1 MTPTVGRY
9 SNVDPFGVEFNQMA
23 KTPEIDRLPPNEVV
37 DRTLA
42 PAVDAAVAAKSEL
55 EVALTTLLDAY
66 VIDHGAGFYHVKP
79 LTILKENEATTAWAV
94 VLRWV
99 RAAQKPPQP
108 RWLPFS
114 AYQNAEAAAADGY
127 EQSPSAD
134 KGGVWFLKVKR

>member
-1 MTPTVGRY
+1 
-9 SNVDPFGVEFNQMA
+9 MA

-42 PAVDAAVAAKSEL
+42 PAVDAAVAAKSDL
-55 EVALTTLLDAY
+55 EFALTTLLDAY

-79 LTILKENEATTAWAV
+79 LTILKEDEATSAWAV

-99 RAAQKPPQP
+99 RSTQRQSHLPKW
-108 RWLPFS
+108 RPFS
-114 AYQNAEAAAADGY
+114 AYPNAEAAAADGY